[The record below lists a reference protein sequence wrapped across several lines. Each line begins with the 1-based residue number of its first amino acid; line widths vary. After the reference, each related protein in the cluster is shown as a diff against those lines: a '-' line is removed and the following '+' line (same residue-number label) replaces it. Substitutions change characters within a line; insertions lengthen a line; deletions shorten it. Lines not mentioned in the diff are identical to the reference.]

1 MIRKRNIRNIG
12 HCDRAVMV
20 SKAILITI
28 IISFLLTACAGQSV
42 EGLDGELTKINL
54 PMGYIPNVQYAPFYV
69 ADDLGYFA
77 EQGLEIDF
85 NYQTEIDGTNL
96 VGAGEN
102 PFALVSG
109 EQVLLARAQG
119 IPVVNILG
127 WWQDYPVALAVSSQ
141 SGIRELADLKG
152 KKIGLP
158 GPYGASYVGLR
169 ALLNAAGLQESD
181 VTLDSI
187 GYNQVEALISGRD
200 DAVVVYANNEP
211 VQLKSIGYQAQIFPV
226 KDYVNL
232 SSNGVITNEKTIAE
246 NPELVRRFNQAV
258 LQGLQDTLEDPG
270 MAFNVSKKY
279 IEGLQES
286 DWMTQYQVL
295 LNSIE
300 YWKAKELGA
309 SNPQAWENMQA
320 VLLDMGLLK
329 KPLDLSKAFTNEFI
343 R

>member
-1 MIRKRNIRNIG
+1 
-12 HCDRAVMV
+12 
-20 SKAILITI
+20 
-28 IISFLLTACAGQSV
+28 
-42 EGLDGELTKINL
+42 
-54 PMGYIPNVQYAPFYV
+54 MGYIPNVQFAPFYV
-69 ADDLGYFA
+69 AADKGYFR
-77 EQGLEIDF
+77 ENGIDISF
-85 NYQTEIDGTNL
+85 DYNMETDGVAL
-96 VGAGEN
+96 VGSNERQ
-102 PFALVSG
+102 FAVVSG
-109 EQVLLARAQG
+109 EQVVMARAQG
-119 IPVVNILG
+119 LPVVYVLG
-127 WWQDYPVALAVSSQ
+127 WWQDYPVGVVAKVAE
-141 SGIRELADLKG
+141 GIKAPQDLVG
-152 KKIGLP
+152 KRIGLP
-158 GPYGASYVGLR
+158 GLYGASYIGLR
-169 ALLNAAGLQESD
+169 ALLDSAGIKETD

-200 DAVVVYANNEP
+200 DAVVVYDNNEP

-226 KDYVNL
+226 KDYVSL
-232 SSNGVITNEKTIAE
+232 SSNGVITNEKTIDE

-279 IEGLQES
+279 IENLQES